1 MELGCFHRDYIIR
14 KLSYK
19 DLIIFFIP
27 FMVFMIYLYVYNPG
41 VLGTDSYNQLHQVAT
56 NSFNNFH
63 PFFHTFIEMLC
74 LKVYPNPKSI
84 AMLQILVFCGV
95 WTIICNYFRY
105 DEELNEKRYSFI
117 LQLIFTVIISLIPI
131 NAIFSIMLLKDTLFS
146 YFLLFFCF
154 LIKVLLD
161 KKGNVSYVF
170 IVIISLFMA
179 FASQIRPNGLFLI
192 LALLICL
199 SLYLYKT
206 SNLKK
211 ACIAIPALTI
221 IFILLIASLNVVYD
235 VKDTQKDAVLAKV
248 SHMLADYDLNLDLSN
263 NDRDKVHELFSESD
277 IKKNYNKT
285 YSDNIWRCSNKTAYN
300 SDKLSYIN
308 LAIKYSA
315 LNPLYCINYMF
326 SSSPMVWCIVWGDD
340 WIGTEYF
347 TSSDWAWE
355 HYYVYRNYTPVCEY
369 EMNPV
374 KNKGTP
380 MYEQLNYFVNEGIKD
395 NVITNTLFNS
405 VGLYMYLS
413 FILIGVIFFLTKSKD
428 IFIVYL
434 PNMINII
441 LIFLSTPIQDFRYLY
456 PNFLMFYLL
465 VLILISILTSNN
477 DSCENLISSIHSKI
491 SKKLFFKK

>member
-1 MELGCFHRDYIIR
+1 
-14 KLSYK
+14 
-19 DLIIFFIP
+19 
-27 FMVFMIYLYVYNPG
+27 
-41 VLGTDSYNQLHQVAT
+41 
-56 NSFNNFH
+56 
-63 PFFHTFIEMLC
+63 
-74 LKVYPNPKSI
+74 
-84 AMLQILVFCGV
+84 
-95 WTIICNYFRY
+95 
-105 DEELNEKRYSFI
+105 
-117 LQLIFTVIISLIPI
+117 
-131 NAIFSIMLLKDTLFS
+131 
-146 YFLLFFCF
+146 
-154 LIKVLLD
+154 
-161 KKGNVSYVF
+161 
-170 IVIISLFMA
+170 
-179 FASQIRPNGLFLI
+179 
-192 LALLICL
+192 
-199 SLYLYKT
+199 
-206 SNLKK
+206 
-211 ACIAIPALTI
+211 
-221 IFILLIASLNVVYD
+221 
-235 VKDTQKDAVLAKV
+235 
-248 SHMLADYDLNLDLSN
+248 
-263 NDRDKVHELFSESD
+263 
-277 IKKNYNKT
+277 
-285 YSDNIWRCSNKTAYN
+285 
-300 SDKLSYIN
+300 
-308 LAIKYSA
+308 
-315 LNPLYCINYMF
+315 MF